1 MNKSITQDM
10 AYPAIFDEYAEKYG
24 VSHAGQK
31 YNKSRSFMEAALGR
45 NRGFSGLPVQTAAQS
60 SKPAYAIGAEA
71 HP

>member
-1 MNKSITQDM
+1 M

-31 YNKSRSFMEAALGR
+31 YNKSRSYIYFMEAALGR